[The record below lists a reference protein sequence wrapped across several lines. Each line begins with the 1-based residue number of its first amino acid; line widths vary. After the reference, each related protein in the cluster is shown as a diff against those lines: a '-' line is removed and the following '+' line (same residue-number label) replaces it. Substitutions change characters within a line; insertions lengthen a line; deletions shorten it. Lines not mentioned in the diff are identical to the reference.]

1 MAQTGATLLAEAMT
15 MRKSETFP
23 VSSGLI
29 DMFTSGFYLQWC
41 ILALWKIA
49 DYKAA
54 RGQANTPYMV
64 SMCM

>member
-1 MAQTGATLLAEAMT
+1 MT
-15 MRKSETFP
+15 MHKSETFP